1 MTRDEVLA
9 GIAAVA
15 AEHLGLATAPAPE
28 QRLVEDLGLD
38 SLRLLTLAAEVENW
52 FQVALDPADE
62 AGIVTV
68 GDLADA
74 LLSAL
79 ARAAGS
85 RDGC

>member
-15 AEHLGLATAPAPE
+15 AEHLGLATVPAPE

-38 SLRLLTLAAEVENW
+38 SLRLLTLAAEVENR